1 MLTKNKNEINID
13 TDGIYILMFRDKF
26 NNFMTNRIVVIK

>member
-13 TDGIYILMFRDKF
+13 ADGIYILMFRDKF
-26 NNFMTNRIVVIK
+26 NNYMTNRIVVIK